1 MLQKLV
7 PRFLG
12 PGAEVSAEAEQS
24 TAGPAGPCADQLQDG
39 QAGRLQLDKV
49 ASRASNECPHEGP

>member
-12 PGAEVSAEAEQS
+12 PEAEVSAEAEPS
-24 TAGPAGPCADQLQDG
+24 SAGPAGPCVDQLQDG

-49 ASRASNECPHEGP
+49 TSRASNEDPHEAS